1 MYLVVSYFVVSIVL
15 FWHNQNNEQRLI
27 YYISK
32 ALIDAKTW
40 YSQVEQTT
48 LALWITAKKLRPYFQ
63 AHQITVLTNQP
74 LQVTLHKLDMF
85 ERMMKWAI
93 ELSEYDIW
101 YKPFGSIS

>member
-1 MYLVVSYFVVSIVL
+1 M
-15 FWHNQNNEQRLI
+15 
-27 YYISK
+27 
-32 ALIDAKTW
+32 
-40 YSQVEQTT
+40 EQTT

-93 ELSEYDIW
+93 ELSEYDI
-101 YKPFGSIS
+101 